1 MRQPGFLNLGLV
13 VAICI
18 LIGRKPPLQPK
29 AALIN
34 HAEVWFDFD

>member
-18 LIGRKPPLQPK
+18 LIGRKPPLQPE